1 MVCGGWKVAGLG
13 GCGGRVLDSNSST
26 SLPGGNQVDGLPP
39 ASSFD
44 DFCDIFLTF
53 QRFYIFVFSVT
64 HNQLQKNYFFELCL
78 NMGQFCR
85 AISSEIVEP
94 RSNIKV

>member
-39 ASSFD
+39 ASSMG
-44 DFCDIFLTF
+44 I
-53 QRFYIFVFSVT
+53 SVT
-64 HNQLQKNYFFELCL
+64 R
-78 NMGQFCR
+78 R
-85 AISSEIVEP
+85 ALIRSS
-94 RSNIKV
+94 RA